1 MYTEQYNHLNRCR
14 ADWQT
19 EEEVRLGWLTTLQNT
34 LGITFHAERGRSDAD
49 YNQIVIEFKNV
60 GLFHGNK
67 NSPKFQEA
75 LEELSRYIPAK
86 ARTEGLGIHH
96 YQGIAIDGESI
107 AFVHISSENGQ
118 PIPGPIMPLS
128 TDSVQMVFEAC
139 RQSCRRALTATNL
152 IEDFGHGSVEGR
164 NLMQALATALMLH
177 LDAPNN
183 NKVKML
189 YQEWKALYGQ
199 VADLSSFQV
208 EAIIHSIAF
217 TCTTTSPDKLSRIL
231 FVIHTFD
238 SIIIKLLSA
247 EIVSHLTELTSY
259 SDFAQNA
266 VSSRDSELI
275 AMLDLDIERSQLYE
289 KANIHGFV
297 EEPLFSWY
305 IDVCTSNA
313 YPEVANNIVTSLKE
327 VLIKLSLYQMED
339 LSHAQ
344 TNDVLKRFYQNIVPK
359 VLRKSL
365 GEFYTPDWLVD
376 VTLEKV
382 EGRFDELR
390 FLDPTCGS
398 ASFLLAI
405 IKRIRDNSELSA
417 RELLRGITQNVWGF
431 DLNPLAVQT
440 ARVNYLIAIS
450 DLIAEVPGMNIE
462 IPILLA
468 DAIYAPSP
476 DDDGDTSVVNYVI
489 GSNIADLTITLPTAL
504 AQSRERLDDVFSIM
518 SECVENNMEPAPMID
533 KLITCNVITAEE
545 REPWEPILSATYTR
559 VLDLHRRN
567 WNGIWFRIVRNYFW
581 SSAAGEFDVIVGN
594 PPWVRWSKLPE
605 LYRNRVAPTCRKYDI
620 FSRTPFYG
628 GNELDISGL
637 ITYTVSDKW
646 LRSGGQLIFLL
657 TQTHFQ
663 SASSEGFR
671 RFRIDAHN
679 SICPESVEDLKAL
692 KPFPDAANK
701 TAIFVA
707 KKGEARPSF
716 PVDYTVWNSVQGKVR
731 TIPEH
736 ATKQEVLNRT
746 TRISY
751 EANPIQGTSSPWAI
765 LPPGEFDICKKLIGR
780 CTWAEGRKGITCDLN
795 GVYFVNVVGV
805 SYDATSVQI
814 ETRPEAGR
822 TNIGPKRRFWVEHN
836 LLYPVIKG
844 ASDLTPCH
852 YDPQHELYAIVPNHG
867 ITSAFLS
874 QAKIEVE
881 QNNRQLYNYFR
892 IFERQLKNRST
903 YRTRMPSAPYYAVYN
918 VGEYTFAPWKVIWPE
933 MPGNNGLPV
942 AVVNTRTL
950 QGVGEKIAVPDH
962 KIYFAEFENATNAFY
977 LCGLLTC
984 SLVQKFITSFHI
996 MIQVGDIFKYMRLPE
1011 FEATNDQHTFLAEL
1025 VQEAHK
1031 ESNAHARENL
1041 LNQISEVGNS
1051 IIEAWTPRE

>member
-1 MYTEQYNHLNRCR
+1 MYDEQYNQLNRQR

-49 YNQIVIEFKNV
+49 YNQVIIEFKNV
-60 GLFHGNK
+60 GLFHGSVE
-67 NSPKFQEA
+67 SPKFREA

-86 ARTEGLGIHH
+86 AYAEGLSVQY

-107 AFVHISSENGQ
+107 AFTYISTDDGS
-118 PIPGPIMPLS
+118 IIHGPIMPIS
-128 TDSVQMVFEAC
+128 PASVQMVFEAC
-139 RQSCRRALTATNL
+139 QQSCRKALTATNL
-152 IEDFGHGSVEGR
+152 IEDFGHGSVTGGS
-164 NLMQALATALMLH
+164 LMQALSTALMLY
-177 LDAPNN
+177 LDDPDN

-189 YQEWKALYGQ
+189 YQEWRALYGQ

-208 EAIIHSIAF
+208 EAIIRSIGF
-217 TCTTTSPDKLSRIL
+217 TCTSTESDKLSRIL

-238 SIIIKLLSA
+238 SIIIKLLAA
-247 EIVSHLTELTSY
+247 EIVSHFTELTAY

-266 VSSRDSELI
+266 ISVNNNNFITL
-275 AMLDLDIERSQLYE
+275 LDLDIERSQLY
-289 KANIHGFV
+289 KRANIHGFV

-305 IDVCTSNA
+305 IDVCINNT
-313 YPEVANNIVTSLKE
+313 YPEIVNSIVASLKD
-327 VLIKLSLYQMED
+327 VLIRLSFYQMED

-344 TNDVLKRFYQNIVPK
+344 TNDVLKRFYQDIIPQ

-376 VTLEKV
+376 VALDKV
-382 EGRFDELR
+382 EGQFDELK

-405 IKRIRDNSELSA
+405 IKRIRTSSELPA
-417 RELLRGITQNVWGF
+417 MELLQRITQNVWGF

-450 DLIAEVPGMNIE
+450 DLIAEVPGIDIE

-476 DDDGDTSVVNYVI
+476 DDKGDTSVVNYVI
-489 GSNIADLTITLPTAL
+489 GSDVANLTITLPTVL
-504 AQSRERLDDVFSIM
+504 AQSRERLDAVFSIM
-518 SECVENNMEPAPMID
+518 GECVERNMDPIPMLD
-533 KLITCNVITAEE
+533 KLVSCNAIALEE
-545 REPWEPILSATYTR
+545 RKLWETILSTTYAR
-559 VLDLHRRN
+559 VLDLHRKN

-581 SSAAGEFDVIVGN
+581 SSTAGEFDVIVGN

-605 LYRNRVAPTCRKYDI
+605 LYRNRVTPTCRRYDI
-620 FSRTPFYG
+620 FSHTPFYG

-646 LRSGGQLIFLL
+646 LRRGGQLIFLL

-671 RFRIDAHN
+671 RFRIDNHN
-679 SICPESVEDLKAL
+679 YLSPIEVNDLKAL

-701 TAIFVA
+701 TVIFVA
-707 KKGEARPSF
+707 RKGETRPTF
-716 PVDYTVWNSVQGKVR
+716 PIDYVVWNSIIGESR

-736 ATKQEVLNRT
+736 TTKYEVLNRT
-746 TRISY
+746 TRTSN
-751 EANPIQGTSSPWAI
+751 EATPVHGDSSPWAI
-765 LPPGEFDICKKLIGR
+765 LPPGEFDTCRKLIGK
-780 CTWAEGRKGITCDLN
+780 CTWTEGRKGITCDLN
-795 GVYFVNVVGV
+795 GVYFVNVINISHNG
-805 SYDATSVQI
+805 SLVQI

-822 TNIGPKRRFWVEHN
+822 TNIGPKRRFWVEPN

-844 ASDLTPCH
+844 ASDLQFCH
-852 YDPQHELYAIVPNHG
+852 YTPQHELYAIVPNKG
-867 ITSAFLS
+867 ITAIWLS
-874 QAKIEVE
+874 QAEIEVE
-881 QNNRQLYNYFR
+881 QNNRRLYEYFR
-892 IFERQLKNRST
+892 EFKQQLRNRST

-918 VGEYTFAPWKVIWPE
+918 VGTYTFSPWKVVWPE
-933 MPGNNGLPV
+933 QPGNNGLPV

-950 QGVGEKIAVPDH
+950 QGVEEKIVIPDH
-962 KIYFAEFENATNAFY
+962 KIYFAEFDEAIKAFY

-984 SLVQKFITSFHI
+984 SHVQRFITSFHI
-996 MIQVGDIFKYMRLPE
+996 MIQVGDIFKHMRLPE
-1011 FEATNDQHTFLAEL
+1011 FDITNMQHTHLAEL
-1025 VQEAHK
+1025 TQAAHN
-1031 ESNAHARENL
+1031 EIDSNILQSL
-1041 LNQISEVGNS
+1041 LTQISEVGNS
-1051 IIEAWTPRE
+1051 IIEEWIPTE